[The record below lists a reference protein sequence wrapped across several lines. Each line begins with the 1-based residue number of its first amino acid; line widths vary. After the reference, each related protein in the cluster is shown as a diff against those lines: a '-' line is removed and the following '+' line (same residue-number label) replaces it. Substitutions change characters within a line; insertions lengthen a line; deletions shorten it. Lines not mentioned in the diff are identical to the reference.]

1 MPDRRQFVKGVT
13 LATTALGMACGGG
26 GVTDPGGP
34 LAPPAAEP
42 RSLRVALMAVGE
54 TVAVFDGDLELAVTR
69 MSQTSV
75 VAVSRRCT
83 HQGCTVLLPAPPDRT
98 LDCPCH
104 GSRYTTGGTV
114 LNGPAVLPL
123 STFPAR
129 IEGSEVVITL
139 R

>member
-1 MPDRRQFVKGVT
+1 VPDRREFVKGVT

-26 GVTDPGGP
+26 VAGPSGP
-34 LAPPAAEP
+34 LTPPSAEP
-42 RSLRVALMAVGE
+42 RLLRVPLMAVGQ
-54 TVAVFDGDLELAVTR
+54 TVAVFEGELELAVTR
-69 MSQTSV
+69 TGANTV

-83 HQGCTVLLPAPPDRT
+83 HEGCTVLLPSPPVQT

-114 LNGPAVLPL
+114 LQGPALQPL
-123 STFPAR
+123 NTFPAR